1 MFWFFF
7 FLLIFQLL
15 KNVICLK
22 FDLFSGGPAV
32 LLCSTMWLPSRR
44 TAAYRNFASCRCVC
58 EGSSSAKA
66 QLAGRL
72 LIQQPA
78 ALRAA
83 WQGLGQVWWRDDGP
97 TGPSLSSRTAGAGA
111 VSSSPVRVKTRA
123 ADKSHSHADDKTMH
137 QSPPPTRCWSKEQG
151 RR

>member
-1 MFWFFF
+1 MINLCFVFF

-15 KNVICLK
+15 KKCTQTVICLK

-44 TAAYRNFASCRCVC
+44 TAAYRNFASCRYVC
-58 EGSSSAKA
+58 EGSISAKA

-72 LIQQPA
+72 LIQQPE

-83 WQGLGQVWWRDDGP
+83 WQGLGQVW
-97 TGPSLSSRTAGAGA
+97 
-111 VSSSPVRVKTRA
+111 
-123 ADKSHSHADDKTMH
+123 
-137 QSPPPTRCWSKEQG
+137 
-151 RR
+151 